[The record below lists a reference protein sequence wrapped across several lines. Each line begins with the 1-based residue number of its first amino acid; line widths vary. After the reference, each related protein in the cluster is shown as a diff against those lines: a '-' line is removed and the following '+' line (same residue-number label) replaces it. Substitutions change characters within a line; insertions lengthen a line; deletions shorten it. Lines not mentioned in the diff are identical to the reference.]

1 MNSERLT
8 ANAICR
14 LLKAESRSRPE
25 NAGQCQTVKS
35 GTPGPISVRGRT
47 SVQHRVRI
55 AKGLLTVV
63 AVIVALGCETSKSAN
78 PTSPTVAGPIPGVNI
93 TAPRPLEPYVGTE
106 IVATGQLVDLL
117 IENAGTSGQRSLWM
131 QLQLASDANFQ
142 QVVHQ
147 ADRIE
152 LGSTG
157 RTTYK
162 IPSPLAAGHIYYW
175 RVRALDGANTGPYSS
190 VSSFKMI
197 APVIIEAPTP
207 VEPAGTLSTNRP
219 DFKVNNPKFSGT
231 SQVIVRFEVYGSQ
244 DMSQLVAVVTSALGA
259 NGTTTMTL
267 GDLPWNKTLYWRAY
281 ATDFV
286 ATSPPSPL
294 VTFKTAPEP
303 KPVSPGPSLPLP
315 PDTATVAGPRTIGNQ
330 EALAIIKS
338 VHDLE
343 GWNLGSR
350 SSRQERISFL
360 WRAVAV
366 LHYGHSRYNPKG
378 PDSDWCVKDAG
389 GGRPPSD
396 DVLVR
401 CRSREAFDLIAG
413 AGADGYRFHIDSIGP
428 LPSEQNVYP
437 PPRSSL
443 PQ

>member
-1 MNSERLT
+1 MRDLEERQPDQPDRRGSHT
-8 ANAICR
+8 GREHHA
-14 LLKAESRSRPE
+14 RPDP
-25 NAGQCQTVKS
+25 S
-35 GTPGPISVRGRT
+35 
-47 SVQHRVRI
+47 
-55 AKGLLTVV
+55 
-63 AVIVALGCETSKSAN
+63 
-78 PTSPTVAGPIPGVNI
+78 SPT
-93 TAPRPLEPYVGTE
+93 VGTE

-162 IPSPLAAGHIYYW
+162 IPSPLAAGNTYYW

-259 NGTTTMTL
+259 GGTTTMTL
-267 GDLPWNKTLYWRAY
+267 GDLPWNKTFYWRTY

-286 ATSPPSPL
+286 TTSPPSPL

-303 KPVSPGPSLPLP
+303 KPVPPVPGTPLP
-315 PDTATVAGPRTIGNQ
+315 PDTGTCCRSADHSATRRRSRLSRAFTIWKAGISDRGRRGRS
-330 EALAIIKS
+330 A
-338 VHDLE
+338 
-343 GWNLGSR
+343 SR
-350 SSRQERISFL
+350 SCGAPWPCCTTATAATTRRD
-360 WRAVAV
+360 
-366 LHYGHSRYNPKG
+366 

-401 CRSREAFDLIAG
+401 CRSREAFDLIAS

-443 PQ
+443 PH

>member
-1 MNSERLT
+1 
-8 ANAICR
+8 
-14 LLKAESRSRPE
+14 
-25 NAGQCQTVKS
+25 
-35 GTPGPISVRGRT
+35 
-47 SVQHRVRI
+47 
-55 AKGLLTVV
+55 V
-63 AVIVALGCETSKSAN
+63 AVAAMAAALGCETSKSAN
-78 PTSPTVAGPIPGVNI
+78 PTSPSVAGPIPGVNI
-93 TAPRPLEPYVGTE
+93 TAPKQLEPYAGTE

-131 QLQLASDANFQ
+131 ELQLSGDPNFQ
-142 QVVHQ
+142 QVLHQ

-157 RTTYK
+157 RTLYK
-162 IPSPLAAGHIYYW
+162 LPSPLAPGNTYYW
-175 RVRALDGANTGPYSS
+175 RVRAMDGANTGPFST

-197 APVIIEAPTP
+197 APVVIEAPTP
-207 VEPAGTLSTNRP
+207 LEPAGNLTTNRP
-219 DFKVNNPKFSGT
+219 DFKVGNPKFSGT
-231 SQVIVRFEVYGSQ
+231 TQVIVRFEIYASQ
-244 DMSQLVAVVTSALGA
+244 DMSQVVAIVTSGLGA
-259 NGTTTMTL
+259 GGTTTISL

-281 ATDFV
+281 ATDYV
-286 ATSPPSPL
+286 TTSQPSGL

-303 KPVSPGPSLPLP
+303 KPVEQPGSGGGIP
-315 PDTATVAGPRTIGNQ
+315 PDTGSVGGPRTIGNQ
-330 EALAIIKS
+330 EALSIIRMI
-338 VHDLE
+338 HDVE

-401 CRSREAFDLIAG
+401 CGSREAFDLIAG
-413 AGADGYRFHIDSIGP
+413 AGADGYRFHIDSIGA
-428 LPSEQNVYP
+428 LPGDQNVYP

-443 PQ
+443 PK

>member
-1 MNSERLT
+1 VHHHVRF
-8 ANAICR
+8 
-14 LLKAESRSRPE
+14 
-25 NAGQCQTVKS
+25 
-35 GTPGPISVRGRT
+35 VRGL
-47 SVQHRVRI
+47 I
-55 AKGLLTVV
+55 AV
-63 AVIVALGCETSKSAN
+63 AAVTVALGCETAKSEN

-93 TAPRPLEPYVGTE
+93 TAPKPLEPFLGSE
-106 IVATGQLVDLL
+106 IVAKGQLVDLL

-131 QLQLASDANFQ
+131 QLQLAGDPNFQ
-142 QVVHQ
+142 QVLHQ

-157 RTTYK
+157 RTTYRL
-162 IPSPLAAGHIYYW
+162 PSPLAPGNTYYW
-175 RVRALDGANTGPYSS
+175 RVRALDGANTGPYSA
-190 VSSFKMI
+190 VSSFTMV
-197 APVIIEAPTP
+197 AQVVIEAPTP
-207 VEPAGTLSTNRP
+207 VEPAGNLTTNRP
-219 DFKVNNPKFSGT
+219 DFKVNNPRFSGT
-231 SQVIVRFEVYGSQ
+231 SQIIVRFEVFASQ
-244 DMSQLVAVVTSALGA
+244 DMGQVVAIVTSGLGSG
-259 NGTTTMTL
+259 GTTTMSL
-267 GDLPWNKTLYWRAY
+267 GDLPWNKTYFWRAY

-286 ATSPPSPL
+286 ATSQPSPL
-294 VTFKTAPEP
+294 VTFTTAPEP
-303 KPVSPGPSLPLP
+303 KPAPSPTVPVLP
-315 PDTATVAGPRTIGNQ
+315 PDTGTVGGPRAIGNQ
-330 EALAIIKS
+330 EALAIIKNI
-338 VHDLE
+338 HDLE

-428 LPSEQNVYP
+428 LPSDQNVYP